1 MRSLMSVIGLTAILC
16 VAMSTIARAD
26 IADQR
31 TTEVLSALRAGK
43 FGDAETNFDPTAKA
57 QLPPEKLESVWE
69 QIISELGPLKSFEI
83 TMRVPAGAAQ
93 VRIVRLHFESASSWV
108 AQVIVNSSGQVAGLL
123 FTASSTEKASP
134 AAQSKA
140 DDVVN
145 QLLDAIRS
153 AKFADAEQHFD
164 ETTKSKFPPGKLE
177 KTWKSQ
183 TASLRS
189 LKRWRIVDRSDA
201 PGGVQ
206 MRIINLDFA
215 SKPKALALKIAVD
228 PSGAIG
234 GLLFVKPVAEPVP
247 SAAPTPPSHR

>member
-16 VAMSTIARAD
+16 VALSTVARAD

-31 TTEVLSALRAGK
+31 TTEVLGALQAGK

-93 VRIVRLHFESASSWV
+93 VRIVRLHFESTSSWV
-108 AQVIVNSSGQVAGLL
+108 AQVIVNSAGRVTGLL
-123 FTASSTEKASP
+123 FTPASTEKTSSE
-134 AAQSKA
+134 AQRKA
-140 DDVVN
+140 DDAVN
-145 QLLDAIRS
+145 QLLEEIRTS
-153 AKFADAEQHFD
+153 KFTAAEQRFD
-164 ETTKSKFPPGKLE
+164 ETTKSKFPPGTLE

-183 TASLRS
+183 TSSLRS

-215 SKPKALALKIAVD
+215 SKPRALALKVVVD

-234 GLLFVKPVAEPVP
+234 GISFVKPVAEPIP
-247 SAAPTPPSHR
+247 SAMPTPPSQR